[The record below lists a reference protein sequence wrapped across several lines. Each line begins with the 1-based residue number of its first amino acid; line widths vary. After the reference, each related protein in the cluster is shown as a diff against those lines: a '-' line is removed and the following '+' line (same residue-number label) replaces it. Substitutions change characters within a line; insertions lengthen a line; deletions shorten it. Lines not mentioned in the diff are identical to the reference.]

1 MSFLNILKSSKILIL
16 FFGLLFTF
24 RNLSEKSENQKKG
37 SKDSVLEV
45 SGVIIEYTCMYAES
59 EQQKQTKNNK

>member
-1 MSFLNILKSSKILIL
+1 M
-16 FFGLLFTF
+16 F

-37 SKDSVLEV
+37 TKDSVLEV